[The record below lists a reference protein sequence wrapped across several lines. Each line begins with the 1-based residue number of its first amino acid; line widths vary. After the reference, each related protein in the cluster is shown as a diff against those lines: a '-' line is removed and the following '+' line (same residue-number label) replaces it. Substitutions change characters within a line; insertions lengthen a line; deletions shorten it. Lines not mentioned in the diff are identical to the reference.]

1 METEDGR
8 GARRNT
14 DYNLWWWYGGG
25 GGEDLTRVSIATMT
39 MIKIP

>member
-1 METEDGR
+1 MGEGR
-8 GARRNT
+8 GGT
-14 DYNLWWWYGGG
+14 LIITCGGGTEGGG

>member
-1 METEDGR
+1 MGEGR
-8 GARRNT
+8 GGT
-14 DYNLWWWYGGG
+14 LIITCGGGTEGG

>member
-1 METEDGR
+1 MGEGR
-8 GARRNT
+8 GGT
-14 DYNLWWWYGGG
+14 LIITCGGGTEG